1 MCMCECVWVF
11 MCTHVYL
18 NKIDIF
24 PTDLP
29 QLPDKIILEEGEN
42 LRIDCT
48 PTSSTTLQWAVDGM
62 VLSEMGSVFVIDEAV
77 PSNSGTYSCSAFG
90 VTRQVPVY
98 ILPGTCRSG
107 TPLCRNLMMLLT

>member
-1 MCMCECVWVF
+1 MF

-24 PTDLP
+24 PADLP

-107 TPLCRNLMMLLT
+107 TPLCRDLMMLLT